1 MSDID
6 QEEPSS
12 LSRMGNKLL
21 KSDSLVYTY
30 LRSIV
35 SSQCAGWTDML
46 IGFMLFAWLD
56 LSPFIATMIG
66 ALCGGVVNCII
77 NYRFTFHAEGVD
89 WRSVIVKYAL
99 VWIGSML
106 LNAYGTQV
114 IYYLISDWTWLENLG
129 FKPDGY
135 YAAARIFT
143 SLVVSWFWNF
153 VMQRYFVYRNIWLDC
168 HIVKF
173 MDAAGIKKAEK

>member
-1 MSDID
+1 MSSIKK
-6 QEEPSS
+6 
-12 LSRMGNKLL
+12 LGNKI
-21 KSDSLVYTY
+21 VNGGGFFTFI
-30 LRSIV
+30 RSSI
-35 SSQCAGWTDML
+35 SSQIASWTDM
-46 IGFMLFAWLD
+46 GTRMLFYAFVFSALD
-56 LSPFIATMIG
+56 PFYRSNLSVAVG
-66 ALCGGVVNCII
+66 AFVGGVVNCCI

-106 LNAYGTQV
+106 LNAYGTQA
-114 IYYLISDWTWLENLG
+114 IYYIISDWTWLENLG

-153 VMQRYFVYRNIWLDC
+153 VMQRYFVYRNIWLDR
-168 HIVKF
+168 HIVKY